1 MTGDDTVTSIIVW
14 EGIEIEITYAA
25 ASILARA
32 HLELRSKDKERL
44 PVTETGYRSEFLEQG
59 RVEEEGGPDAYTIAW
74 LNHMAKSAEWKAYR
88 QSSRQLS
95 LF

>member
-1 MTGDDTVTSIIVW
+1 MTGDQTVISTIVW

-25 ASILARA
+25 ASILARS
-32 HLELRSKDKERL
+32 HLELRSKNKERI
-44 PVTETGYRSEFLEQG
+44 PVTETGYRSEFLHQG
-59 RVEEEGGPDAYTIAW
+59 EVEDGGGPEAYTLAW

-88 QSSRQLS
+88 QSSQQLS

>member
-1 MTGDDTVTSIIVW
+1 MTSDETVTSTIVW

-25 ASILARA
+25 ASILARS
-32 HLELRSKDKERL
+32 HLELRSKDKVRI

-59 RVEEEGGPDAYTIAW
+59 LVEAEGGPDAYTLAW

-88 QSSRQLS
+88 QSSQQLS